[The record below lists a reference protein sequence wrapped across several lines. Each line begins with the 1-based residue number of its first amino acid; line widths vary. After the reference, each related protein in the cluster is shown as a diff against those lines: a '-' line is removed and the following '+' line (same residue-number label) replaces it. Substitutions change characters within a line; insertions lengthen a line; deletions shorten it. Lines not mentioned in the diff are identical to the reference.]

1 MGIDFEYLCKKYGF
15 VPTGII
21 HIGAHLMEERKNYLS
36 MGVNNIIWIEANP
49 KLYERIKNENTSS
62 TELFFNYAI
71 SNKDNEMCELNITN
85 NGQSSS
91 ILELDKHKMYHP
103 EVWVTEKVSVESKTI
118 DSLFELESIDASNYN
133 FLNIDIQGAEYLAF
147 LGASNTLDKIDYIYS
162 EVNEGTLYKD
172 CGLISDIDL
181 LLSKHGFKRLET
193 DMSPWEWGDAFY
205 IKENANI

>member
-1 MGIDFEYLCKKYGF
+1 
-15 VPTGII
+15 
-21 HIGAHLMEERKNYLS
+21 
-36 MGVNNIIWIEANP
+36 MGVDNIIWIEANP
-49 KLYERIKNENTSS
+49 KLYERIKSENISS
-62 TELFFNYAI
+62 KELFFNYAI

-91 ILELDKHKMYHP
+91 ILELDRHKVYHP
-103 EVWVTEKVSVESKTI
+103 EVYVTEKVSVESKTI
-118 DSLFELESIDASNYN
+118 DYLFECENINASDYN

-147 LGASNTLDKIDYIYS
+147 LGASKTLKKIDYVYS

-181 LLSKHGFKRLET
+181 ILSRYGFKRFET

-205 IKENANI
+205 IKVNP

>member
-15 VPTGII
+15 IPTGII

-36 MGVNNIIWIEANP
+36 MGVDNIIWIEANP
-49 KLYERIKNENTSS
+49 KLYEKIKNENVSS
-62 TELFFNYAI
+62 KELFFNYAI

-103 EVWVTEKVSVESKTI
+103 EVWVTEKISVESKTI
-118 DSLFELESIDASNYN
+118 DSLFESEGIDAYNYN

-147 LGASNTLDKIDYIYS
+147 LGSSNTLEKVDYIYS

-181 LLSKHGFKRLET
+181 LLSKYGFKRFET

-205 IKENANI
+205 IKEKK

>member
-15 VPTGII
+15 IPTGII

-36 MGVNNIIWIEANP
+36 MGVDNIIWIEANP
-49 KLYERIKNENTSS
+49 KLYEKIKNENVSS
-62 TELFFNYAI
+62 KELFFNYAI

-103 EVWVTEKVSVESKTI
+103 EVWVTEKISVESKTI
-118 DSLFELESIDASNYN
+118 DSLFESEGIDASNYN

-147 LGASNTLDKIDYIYS
+147 LGSSNTLEKVDYIYS

-181 LLSKHGFKRLET
+181 LLSKYGFKRFET

-205 IKENANI
+205 IKEKK